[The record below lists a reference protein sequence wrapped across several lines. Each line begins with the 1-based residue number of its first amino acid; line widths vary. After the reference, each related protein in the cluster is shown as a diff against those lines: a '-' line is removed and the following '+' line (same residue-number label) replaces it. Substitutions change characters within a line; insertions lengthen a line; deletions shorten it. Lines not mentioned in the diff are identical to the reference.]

1 MGHFSGEKTRG
12 DGYWVSRDSAHY
24 KQRGFKSQSSQQ
36 RTIRSG
42 RACAARNAPSW
53 HLSQSSEPLVHACQP
68 KAARRKGFNDKNPRS
83 VRGHVPDNAP
93 MFPVFRHKKANS
105 SVPQIR
111 MDF

>member
-42 RACAARNAPSW
+42 RACAARIAPLG
-53 HLSQSSEPLVHACQP
+53 HPSQSSEPAGQV
-68 KAARRKGFNDKNPRS
+68 
-83 VRGHVPDNAP
+83 VRGPKN
-93 MFPVFRHKKANS
+93 
-105 SVPQIR
+105 
-111 MDF
+111 

>member
-24 KQRGFKSQSSQQ
+24 KQRGFKFPSSQQ

-53 HLSQSSEPLVHACQP
+53 HPNISSEPFAAGRPRPLSSELFAPAVPALPARQP
-68 KAARRKGFNDKNPRS
+68 KAACRAGARINLPKIS
-83 VRGHVPDNAP
+83 HA
-93 MFPVFRHKKANS
+93 
-105 SVPQIR
+105 
-111 MDF
+111 

>member
-1 MGHFSGEKTRG
+1 MVAAAPKG
-12 DGYWVSRDSAHY
+12 DRYWKAEIVHIAS
-24 KQRGFKSQSSQQ
+24 
-36 RTIRSG
+36 
-42 RACAARNAPSW
+42 NAPSW
-53 HLSQSSEPLVHACQP
+53 HPNISSEPFAAGRPRPRALPARQP